1 MVIGFCGFI
10 NSGKGT
16 VGDLLEQRGF
26 KKDSFAAPLK
36 DAVACIFNWPREMLE
51 GDTEVSRNWRETPDT
66 FWSEK
71 FGRPFSP
78 RLALQ
83 LMGTEAGRNIFHKD
97 IWVISMFNRV
107 RNRNIVITDVR
118 FKNEIDYIQKNGG
131 HVVRIK
137 RGPEPYWYNDALL
150 AHRGLAKASSIMS
163 QIHPSE
169 WDWIGCDFDYV
180 IDNDGD
186 IQDLD
191 NKIDLMLK
199 YLRA

>member
-1 MVIGFCGFI
+1 MILGIVGFI
-10 NSGKGT
+10 GAGKGT
-16 VGDLLEQRGF
+16 VGDLLDQRGF

-36 DAVACIFNWPREMLE
+36 DAVSCIFNWPREMLE
-51 GDTEVSRNWRETPDT
+51 GDTEVSRNWREIPDS

-71 FGRPFSP
+71 FGKSFSP

-83 LMGTEAGRNIFHKD
+83 LMGTEAGRNVFHKD
-97 IWVISMFNRV
+97 IWVISMFNRAK
-107 RNRNIVITDVR
+107 NRNIVITDVR
-118 FKNEIDYIQKNGG
+118 FKNEIEYIQKNGG

-137 RGPEPYWYNDALL
+137 RGPEPFWYNKALNCN
-150 AHRGLAKASSIMS
+150 RGLDNEMLKMN
-163 QIHPSE
+163 IHSSE

-186 IQDLD
+186 LQDLD

-199 YLRA
+199 HFRG